1 MNNNL
6 MNLDVEA
13 FAQGAWDRLEEKHAG
28 ANLLDA
34 LMNEN
39 ILPTFTGQ
47 RKWQYAQAPEGLRLS
62 DGERVYSFGLS
73 DLGGEV
79 GRVPKLDDIPLR
91 DFEQGA
97 RGMGTAQVHR
107 SSPDSIYLT
116 LANGR
121 ENPTF
126 RLEHEE
132 GKNWKYIPSKKMLA
146 RLNQLKTHEGNP
158 PSEVG
163 NPRVNVES
171 FLQGG
176 MDGVKTAGVGNFL
189 FGDGL
194 KTVGDPTRRGMVTDM
209 ALYSNPV
216 TGVATS
222 LWDTGSHL
230 MKGNW
235 GQALGSLGMGAL
247 SFLPGAGSVA
257 RGVIGT
263 GKAALGAGART
274 AGKHIARAVGPEAAQ
289 LGKQT
294 LNAAG
299 KGVADMVGEAAA
311 KNPQL
316 ARGME
321 MAQGLRK
328 NVTNFSQ
335 QGRTAVTN
343 ANKAVTS
350 KLQSVLP
357 QKYDKIQGF
366 QNPFTKPGGGPG
378 LRSPIAP
385 DFNMKNTLRSGVDA
399 AVRNPLQQP
408 DWFHSYGVG
417 GEAPKPVRPG
427 YLSKSS
433 SVDGIFGGAT
443 GAAEAIN
450 GGLASAKNILA
461 AMGNNPALTM
471 GGAVALGMGA
481 NRLRERMDPEHQE
494 EMRMNPGGRLARELT
509 LPLLGGLGLAAL
521 GGRFR

>member
-1 MNNNL
+1 

-13 FAQGAWDRLEEKHAG
+13 FAQGAWDRLEEKQAG

-39 ILPTFTGQ
+39 ILPTFAGQ

-91 DFEQGA
+91 DFEQGT
-97 RGMGTAQVHR
+97 GGVGTAQIHR

-163 NPRVNVES
+163 NPRVDAES

-176 MDGVKTAGVGNFL
+176 IDGVKTAGVGNFL

-194 KTVGDPTRRGMVTDM
+194 KTVGDPTRRGLATDM

-235 GQALGSLGMGAL
+235 GQAAGALGMGAL
-247 SFLPGAGSVA
+247 SFLPGAGSAV
-257 RGVIGT
+257 RGV
-263 GKAALGAGART
+263 LGAGKSLGGAALRT
-274 AGKHIARAVGPEAAQ
+274 GSKVVGQEAAQ
-289 LGKQT
+289 LGGQAVG
-294 LNAAG
+294 AAG
-299 KGVADMVGEAAA
+299 KSIASLGEQAVAKSPGLANGVQVA
-311 KNPQL
+311 KNIGEGTRNF
-316 ARGME
+316 ARG
-321 MAQGLRK
+321 
-328 NVTNFSQ
+328 
-335 QGRTAVTN
+335 GREAVTGMNN
-343 ANKAVTS
+343 AAS
-350 KLQSVLP
+350 KKIQSVIP
-357 QKYDKIQGF
+357 QKYDRIQGF
-366 QNPFTKPGGGPG
+366 QNPLKGPNGGVG

-385 DFNMKNTLRSGVDA
+385 DFNVKNTLRSGVDA
-399 AVRNPLQQP
+399 MARNPLEQAQ
-408 DWFHSYGVG
+408 WLHSYGVG
-417 GEAPKPVRPG
+417 GEAPQPVRPG

-461 AMGNNPALTM
+461 AIGNNPALTM

-481 NRLRERMDPEHQE
+481 NRLRERLDPEHQE
-494 EMRMNPGGRLARELT
+494 EMRMNPGGRLTRELT